1 MFIDLMGR
9 NMLGSL
15 DTSII
20 DRAGQPSRALLT
32 LADVVSTAVVPF
44 AGRCSLFG
52 FKTQSMGSPVPPL
65 RLAVVQ
71 TIRMVPWAH
80 RMACLHS
87 NYIGNPDRKGP
98 LLES

>member
-1 MFIDLMGR
+1 
-9 NMLGSL
+9 MLGSL

-20 DRAGQPSRALLT
+20 DRAGQPFRALLT
-32 LADVVSTAVVPF
+32 LADVVSTTVVPF

-71 TIRMVPWAH
+71 TIRMVH

-98 LLES
+98 LSESQWSEKY